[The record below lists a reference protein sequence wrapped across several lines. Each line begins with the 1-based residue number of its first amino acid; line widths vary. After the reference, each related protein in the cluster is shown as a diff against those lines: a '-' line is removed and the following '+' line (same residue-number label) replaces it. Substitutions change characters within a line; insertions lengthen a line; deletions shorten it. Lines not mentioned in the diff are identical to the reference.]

1 MKLPTYI
8 ALLFFL
14 AGSLIFTTG
23 SGKTSS
29 SSDQT
34 VTYNIIGL
42 PQNILENVQSRLKAS
57 DAKSTDQIEKEIIL
71 AIQPYGYFHS
81 EIFQK
86 TVQQGGDEFFQ
97 YDVRLGPA
105 LHIIQTEI
113 KIIGPGENNKKIQQ
127 ALKNTPLLKKG
138 AIFTTMDYNKTHALM
153 FSLARSNGYINAE
166 MIRHEV
172 YVNLEKNE
180 ATVFLTL
187 NTGLLFYFG
196 PITFSSSPYNIS
208 FLERFVPFR
217 ERQVYS
223 PDAVKN
229 LQENLLNSKYFSS
242 ASASPQLDKTASTD
256 EIPVLIDTQAVK
268 SQQYNFGVGYGTN
281 TGART
286 SIGMDFYRMTDTGH
300 HLSTLLNLS
309 TVTNS
314 IMAKYYIPGEQ
325 PYINQYVIG
334 GYYGEFKPQTDDV
347 AFTEK
352 YFAGYETKLNKLWS
366 SSSNINYLHERF
378 SIDDS
383 PYHTTDLIYP
393 SFNLS
398 RLSSNNAFNPEE
410 GSRIT
415 LDASTSVP
423 GTEEEFLQSEL
434 SGKWIY
440 PPTKNNFVILR
451 GNLGTTYA
459 DDYSDKFPLSMR
471 FFAGGYNSVRGY
483 AYESLGPG
491 KYLKVGSAEIQQR
504 IYGQF
509 FTGIFLDEGNASDSL
524 TQPLERG
531 VGIDFIY
538 RTSVGP
544 LSIYIAQASTE
555 PDKPLSIEFNFGAN
569 L

>member
-1 MKLPTYI
+1 M
-8 ALLFFL
+8 
-14 AGSLIFTTG
+14 
-23 SGKTSS
+23 
-29 SSDQT
+29 
-34 VTYNIIGL
+34 
-42 PQNILENVQSRLKAS
+42 
-57 DAKSTDQIEKEIIL
+57 
-71 AIQPYGYFHS
+71 
-81 EIFQK
+81 
-86 TVQQGGDEFFQ
+86 
-97 YDVRLGPA
+97 
-105 LHIIQTEI
+105 
-113 KIIGPGENNKKIQQ
+113 
-127 ALKNTPLLKKG
+127 
-138 AIFTTMDYNKTHALM
+138 
-153 FSLARSNGYINAE
+153 
-166 MIRHEV
+166 
-172 YVNLEKNE
+172 
-180 ATVFLTL
+180 
-187 NTGLLFYFG
+187 
-196 PITFSSSPYNIS
+196 
-208 FLERFVPFR
+208 
-217 ERQVYS
+217 
-223 PDAVKN
+223 
-229 LQENLLNSKYFSS
+229 
-242 ASASPQLDKTASTD
+242 
-256 EIPVLIDTQAVK
+256 
-268 SQQYNFGVGYGTN
+268 
-281 TGART
+281 
-286 SIGMDFYRMTDTGH
+286 
-300 HLSTLLNLS
+300 
-309 TVTNS
+309 
-314 IMAKYYIPGEQ
+314 
-325 PYINQYVIG
+325 
-334 GYYGEFKPQTDDV
+334 

-352 YFAGYETKLNKLWS
+352 YFSGYETKLNKLWS

-383 PYHTTDLIYP
+383 SYHTTDLIYP

>member
-1 MKLPTYI
+1 MKPSSYVT
-8 ALLFFL
+8 LFFIL
-14 AGSLIFTTG
+14 LGSVSFTPS
-23 SGKTSS
+23 SGKNSS
-29 SSDQT
+29 SPTQA
-34 VTYNIIGL
+34 VTYDISGL

-57 DAKSTDQIEKEIIL
+57 GAKSPDKTEKEIIL

-81 EIFQK
+81 EISQK
-86 TVQQGGDEFFQ
+86 IIHQGGAELNS
-97 YDVRLGPA
+97 YDVRLGPP
-105 LHIIQTEI
+105 LYIVQTEI
-113 KIIGPGENNKKIQQ
+113 KIIGAGENNKKIQQ
-127 ALKNTPLLKKG
+127 ALKSTPLLKIG
-138 AIFTTMDYNKTHALM
+138 DIFTTNDYNKIQVFM
-153 FSLARSNGYINAE
+153 FNLARNNGYANAE
-166 MIRHEV
+166 MTRHEV

-180 ATVFLTL
+180 ATIFLTL
-187 NTGLLFYFG
+187 NTGPLFYFG
-196 PITFSSSPYNIS
+196 PIAFSPSPYNTS
-208 FLERFVPFR
+208 FLKHFVPFQ

-223 PDAVKN
+223 PNAIKN
-229 LQENLLNSKYFSS
+229 LQENLLSSKYFSS
-242 ASASPQLDKTASTD
+242 ASVTPQLNKAPSTD
-256 EIPVLIDTQAVK
+256 EIPILIDTQAVK

-286 SIGMDFYRMTDTGH
+286 SIGIDFYRMTDTGQ

-352 YFAGYETKLNKLWS
+352 YFSGYETKLNTLWS

-383 PYHTTDLIYP
+383 RYHTTDLIYP
-393 SFNLS
+393 SVNLT

-410 GSRIT
+410 GTRIT
-415 LDASTSVP
+415 LNASTSVP
-423 GTEEEFLQSEL
+423 GTEEEFLQSEF

-483 AYESLGPG
+483 SYESLGPG
-491 KYLKVGSAEIQQR
+491 KYLKVGSVEVQQR
-504 IYGQF
+504 IYEQF
-509 FTGIFLDEGNASDSL
+509 FTGIFLDEGNASDNL